1 MGDSDQEEFASGQ
14 LKGKDHDALH
24 IYMREIR
31 EFPLLTA
38 EEECDCARRVQKG
51 DRDAKNHL
59 IESNLRLVVS
69 IARRYQNRGVSFM
82 DLIEEGN
89 LGLIRAVEKFDPERG
104 FRFSTYATWW
114 IRQGVDRALM
124 NQSRTVRLP
133 VHVMREMGRYMR
145 ESRRLTQSISHE
157 PSVSEIADSLEK
169 SADDVDKI
177 LKLKEVPTSTELP
190 VAKGSSRTVGDR
202 IEDTSLQDQDDLF
215 LKDEIFTHLSEW
227 LDSLKE
233 REREIVVHRFGLLG
247 EDEMTLEQLGEK
259 MGITRERVRQ
269 IQLDALQHLHDV
281 LERAGYS
288 EETFF

>member
-1 MGDSDQEEFASGQ
+1 MGSSDQEKFASSK

-24 IYMREIR
+24 LYMQEIR

-38 EEECDCARRVQKG
+38 EEECACARKVQKG

-69 IARRYQNRGVSFM
+69 IARRYQNRGVAFM
-82 DLIEEGN
+82 DLVEEGN

-124 NQSRTVRLP
+124 NQARTVRLP

-145 ESRRLTQSISHE
+145 ESRRLTQSINHE
-157 PSVSEIADSLEK
+157 PSISEIATSLDKTAEE
-169 SADDVDKI
+169 VDKI
-177 LKLKEVPTSTELP
+177 LKLREIPTSTELP
-190 VAKGSSRTVGDR
+190 VVKGSSRTVGDR
-202 IEDTSLQDQDDLF
+202 IEDTSLEDQDDLF
-215 LKDEIFTHLSEW
+215 LRDEIFTHLSEW

-233 REREIVVHRFGLLG
+233 RERKVVIHRFGLLG
-247 EDEMTLEQLGEK
+247 EDEMTLEELGKE

-281 LERAGYS
+281 LERSGYS
-288 EETFF
+288 EETLF